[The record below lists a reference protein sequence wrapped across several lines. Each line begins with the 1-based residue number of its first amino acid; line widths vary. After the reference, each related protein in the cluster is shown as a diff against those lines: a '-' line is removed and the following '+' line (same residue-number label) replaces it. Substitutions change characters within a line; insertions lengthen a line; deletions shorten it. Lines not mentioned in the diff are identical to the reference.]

1 MHDPNSIVDKYY
13 DASLSFSRR
22 DEGDVVNGKSTTTTT
37 TATSSS
43 QEKKKEMML

>member
-22 DEGDVVNGKSTTTTT
+22 DEGDVLNGKSTTT